1 MKKSKEEE
9 RSPIILVLSIFVML
23 LIYFIFAEYIVKPI
37 RIRYQQNEYYEYIY
51 VDIYDRCDI

>member
-1 MKKSKEEE
+1 MKKRNEEN
-9 RSPIILVLSIFVML
+9 SPILLVLSIFVML

-51 VDIYDRCDI
+51 VDIYD